1 MMGVY
6 RGILAACPNPAPE
19 VVPMRKPVLLIF
31 ANASILIV
39 LFCLMAQSLF
49 IVSRLAS
56 AKAVSGQVELR
67 RNGGGAFQPVTLG
80 ETVKTGDE
88 IQTGANGRA
97 EFAWA
102 DGTRWKLEP
111 NTRLSITRAAS
122 NSWRKTEQTQFRLD
136 AGKVFVRVV
145 KTLAPG
151 SSFQIETPS
160 AVAAVRGT
168 VWSIEVAG
176 DQTRVGVYKGFVEV
190 TGAKGAE
197 TVRPG
202 KEAVAGGGAVSLE
215 SARDNAAFEANPDLL
230 RPALD
235 VDVRPAKG
243 GAILTGQTEAGDALT
258 LGSECVHVLSNGAFV
273 RRVPL
278 QVGHNEW
285 KLSATDKHA
294 ATSTACRALE
304 YDGKTATASVC
315 R

>member
-1 MMGVY
+1 
-6 RGILAACPNPAPE
+6 
-19 VVPMRKPVLLIF
+19 MRKPALIIF

-56 AKAVSGQVELR
+56 AKAVSGRVELR
-67 RNGGGAFQPVTLG
+67 RGGQGAFSPVTLG

-88 IQTGANGRA
+88 LQTGSDGRA

-111 NTRLSITRAAS
+111 STHLSITRAAS
-122 NSWRKTEQTQFRLD
+122 NSWRKTEQTQFKLD

-168 VWSIEVAG
+168 VWSIEVNG
-176 DQTRVGVYKGFVEV
+176 GQTRVGVYKGFVEV
-190 TGAKGAE
+190 SGAGGAQ

-202 KEAVAGGGAVSLE
+202 KEAVTGNGGSVALE
-215 SARDNAAFEANPDLL
+215 SAHNAAAFAANPDLL
-230 RPALD
+230 RPTLD
-235 VDVRPAKG
+235 VDVRTVQKS
-243 GAILTGQTEAGDALT
+243 AILSGQTEAGDALC
-258 LGSECVHVLSNGAFV
+258 LGNECVRVLSNGAFV

-278 QVGHNEW
+278 QTGHNEW
-285 KLSATDKHA
+285 RLTATDKHA
-294 ATSTACRALE
+294 ATATACRAVE
-304 YDGKTATASVC
+304 FDGQTATPGAC